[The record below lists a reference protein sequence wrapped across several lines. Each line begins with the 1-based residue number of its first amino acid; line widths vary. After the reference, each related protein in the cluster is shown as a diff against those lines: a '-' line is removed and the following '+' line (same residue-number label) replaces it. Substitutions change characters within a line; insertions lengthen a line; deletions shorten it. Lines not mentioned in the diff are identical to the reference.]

1 MRSLLLSFELYS
13 DPPTKTVA
21 LLPCLGQG
29 QSQGKFLAGTVV
41 KAIRQ
46 AQLKRNDAIILGGVW
61 FDAGRFKELLSVE
74 DKDQII
80 EYQTDL
86 TAGNPAVILS
96 RVSEGRC
103 SQTRIEMH
111 AWLKEIRWIKDEWH
125 MSRPYTDPERVV
137 NRIAALI

>member
-1 MRSLLLSFELYS
+1 MTTLLHSFEVYS

-29 QSQGKFLAGTVV
+29 RSQGKFLAGTVV

-74 DKDQII
+74 DKDQVI

-86 TAGNPAVILS
+86 TAGKPAVILS

-111 AWLKEIRWIKDEWH
+111 AWLKEIRWIKDEWY
-125 MSRPYTDPERVV
+125 MSRPYTDPDQIV